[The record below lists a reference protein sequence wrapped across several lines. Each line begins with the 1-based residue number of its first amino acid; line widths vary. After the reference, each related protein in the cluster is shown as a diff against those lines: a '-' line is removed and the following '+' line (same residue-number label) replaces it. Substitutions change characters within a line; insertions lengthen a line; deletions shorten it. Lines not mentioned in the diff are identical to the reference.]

1 MGSEDAVAVK
11 AMGWAHSFAV
21 SGGVRAG
28 RHWTRNHLRSLP
40 WAAEEPET
48 ADAVVLCVSELLTN
62 AHVHAHSDAHL
73 VLTWD
78 GDCLHV
84 SVHDEDPTLPRP
96 RDPQAGATS
105 GRGMGIVGALADDWS
120 MKCQRHGKTVTAC
133 FRPTAAQRK
142 TVDPVQT
149 PNSTVDSRSARR
161 SDTTPE

>member
-1 MGSEDAVAVK
+1 MAVK

-28 RHWTRNHLRSLP
+28 RHWTRDHLRSLP
-40 WAAEEPET
+40 WAAEEPDM

-84 SVHDEDPTLPRP
+84 SVHDEDPTLPREREP
-96 RDPQAGATS
+96 RTGATS
-105 GRGMGIVGALADDWS
+105 GRGMGIVGALADGWS

-133 FRPTAAQRK
+133 FRPTADQQQKGDAAH
-142 TVDPVQT
+142 T
-149 PNSTVDSRSARR
+149 PHGPAPSGITGR
-161 SDTTPE
+161 SDATRE